1 MSAGPQGIERLSG
14 ESTVKTFWQVFQSSR
29 LNFFKLKHVKAR
41 TESVFHGFL
50 HRSLFFHDFD
60 TKVFNLD
67 VSIEFF
73 YSKTMENYISIILR
87 NDERNHGGKK
97 VNG

>member
-1 MSAGPQGIERLSG
+1 MSVGPQGIERLSG
-14 ESTVKTFWQVFQSSR
+14 ESTVKTFWQVFQSTR
-29 LNFFKLKHVKAR
+29 LIFFKLKHVKAR
-41 TESVFHGFL
+41 TEAFFMVFL
-50 HRSLFFHDFD
+50 HRFLFFHDFD
-60 TKVFNLD
+60 IKVFNLD

-87 NDERNHGGKK
+87 NGERNHGGKK